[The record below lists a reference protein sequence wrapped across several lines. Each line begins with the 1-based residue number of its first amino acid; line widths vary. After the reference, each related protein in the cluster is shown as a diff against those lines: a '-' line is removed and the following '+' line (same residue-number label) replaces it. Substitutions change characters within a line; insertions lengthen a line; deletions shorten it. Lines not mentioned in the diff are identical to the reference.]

1 MNIQFLKLITGEEIM
16 CDIVSQDN
24 FTYTIKNPL
33 LIMLAPGPGGQPQ
46 VATGPWVPFGE
57 VEKTTITIGRNAV
70 VAQYT
75 PKEQFVTA
83 YKAQFSGL
91 LLPESAKII
100 KA

>member
-57 VEKTTITIGRNAV
+57 VDNIEISRTAV
-70 VAQYT
+70 VAKYS
-75 PKEQFVTA
+75 PKKIFLDA
-83 YKAQFSGL
+83 YKTQFSGL
-91 LLPESAKII
+91 MLPESTKII
-100 KA
+100 KI